1 MNEVLFISA
10 LAFDSLGHL
19 LICQM
24 PLMKLFAFGLIFIC
38 FLVILWEQNAC
49 LTHPDRSAMAGLP
62 LQKILH
68 PKGSPAGKAHEQML
82 SLATMHC

>member
-1 MNEVLFISA
+1 MKEVLFISA

-38 FLVILWEQNAC
+38 FLVILREQNVC
-49 LTHPDRSAMAGLP
+49 LTHPDRSAMAGL
-62 LQKILH
+62 LL
-68 PKGSPAGKAHEQML
+68 
-82 SLATMHC
+82 

>member
-24 PLMKLFAFGLIFIC
+24 PLMKLFAFGLMFIC
-38 FLVILWEQNAC
+38 FLALLREQNAC
-49 LTHPDRSAMAGLP
+49 LTHPDRSAVAGLL

-68 PKGSPAGKAHEQML
+68 PKALLQAQEQML